1 MPAITTLTNNTTV
14 EVLVPG
20 PQGPAGDVPEPVSQ
34 AVAEA
39 GVENSGLMTPL
50 RTAQAIA
57 AQQRS
62 LALTLALG

>member
-1 MPAITTLTNNTTV
+1 VPAITTLTNNTTI

-20 PQGPAGDVPEPVSQ
+20 PQGPSGNAPEPVSQ
-34 AVAEA
+34 PVAEA
-39 GVENSGLMTPL
+39 GTENTGLMTPL

-62 LALTLALG
+62 LALTLALS